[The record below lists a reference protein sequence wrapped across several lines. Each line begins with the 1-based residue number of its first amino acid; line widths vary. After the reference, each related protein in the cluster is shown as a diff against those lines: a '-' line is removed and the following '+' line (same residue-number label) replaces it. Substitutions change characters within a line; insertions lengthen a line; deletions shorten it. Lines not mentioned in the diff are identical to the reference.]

1 MGVNNIS
8 IINSAYSALEA
19 ASAGMTVTSQNVAG
33 ASVDGFTRRQSNSII
48 SHRSLNSWDFG
59 NTAFSVEGFSRF
71 TDGLLDSQM
80 RDQKSKSSYTASLL
94 QAVNGLDTAMMDPS
108 NSIADAMSSFFNAA
122 GTLASN
128 TSSTTNIQSFA
139 ASATQVATRIST
151 FNDTIKQLDA
161 NTRANLTAILDQAN
175 SIAPALAKIN
185 LNILMGSV
193 PGNATPSADMLDER
207 DRLTMQLQDLLGGKT
222 IINSDGTATFQIGG
236 MALVDG
242 QTANQFVNT
251 DVSASVFNVQLQSGD
266 GLKHNIGFLSSVG
279 ASLTKVGGG
288 PYQAPG
294 KTAFTGGQAGAAL
307 TLLNDFIP
315 KMQRQV
321 ASLSLLFARD
331 VNKVTQASGS
341 SITPI
346 FGYKN
351 TSSDGGINTLTTTIK
366 ANGTVVPKTLSD
378 GTTYE
383 AALSGLSFADLMAK
397 SDPQS
402 AQYDQRIAGIVNGSD
417 WNPNLFVS
425 NIDPG
430 TNTVLSIDSTAANA
444 IEKSRTNFSD
454 PLSLITSN
462 VASTIASWKSQDTAN
477 ISVATQLSNRKQSVS
492 GVNLDE
498 EAANLVK
505 FQQLYGAASKVLQTA
520 NQMFATLLTAMN
532 A

>member
-266 GLKHNIGFLSSVG
+266 GLKHNIGFLSTVG

-288 PYQAPG
+288 TYQAPA

-321 ASLSLLFARD
+321 SSVALAFARD
-331 VNKVTQASGS
+331 VNTTKQADGTTG
-341 SITPI
+341 ITPI

-351 TSSDGGINTLTTTIK
+351 TTTTGSSVITDTP
-366 ANGTVVPKTLSD
+366 AVLGTYTATQL
-378 GTTYE
+378 
-383 AALSGLSFADLMAK
+383 ADM
-397 SDPQS
+397 SDPNS
-402 AQYDQRIAGIVNGSD
+402 SNYNAAIAAVVNGSSWD
-417 WNPNLFVS
+417 PNQFFS
-425 NIDPG
+425 NINAG
-430 TNTVLSIDSTAANA
+430 TNTTLSIDSTAANA
-444 IEKSRTNFSD
+444 IEKSRTNFSV

>member
-33 ASVDGFTRRQSNSII
+33 ASVEGFTRRQSNSIV
-48 SHRSLNSWDFG
+48 SHRALNSWDFG

-80 RDQKSKSSYTASLL
+80 RDQKSKSSYTSSLL
-94 QAVNGLDTAMMDPS
+94 QTVNGLDTAMMDPS
-108 NSIADAMSSFFNAA
+108 NSIADSMSSFFNAA
-122 GTLASN
+122 GTLASD
-128 TSSTTNIQSFA
+128 TSSTTNIQNFA

-151 FNDTIKQLDA
+151 FSDTISQLDSSA
-161 NTRANLTAILDQAN
+161 RANLTAILDQAN
-175 SIAPALAKIN
+175 TIAPALAKIN

-193 PGNATPSADMLDER
+193 PGNATPSADILDER

-222 IINSDGTATFQIGG
+222 IINADGTATFQIGG

-251 DVSASVFNVQLQSGD
+251 DVSTSVYNVQLQSGD

-279 ASLTKVGGG
+279 ATLTKVGGG
-288 PYQAPG
+288 TYQAPA
-294 KTAFTGGQAGAAL
+294 KTAFTGGQAGAAFTIL
-307 TLLNDFIP
+307 TNFIP
-315 KMQRQV
+315 KLQRQV
-321 ASLSLLFARD
+321 SSVALAFTRD
-331 VNKVTQASGS
+331 VNTVKQEDGTTG
-341 SITPI
+341 ITPI

-351 TSSDGGINTLTTTIK
+351 TTTNGPSVITTTPAAI
-366 ANGTVVPKTLSD
+366 GTYTA
-378 GTTYE
+378 TQ
-383 AALSGLSFADLMAK
+383 LMDM
-397 SDPQS
+397 SDPTS
-402 AQYDQRIAGIVNGSD
+402 ANYDANVAAIVNGASWD
-417 WNPNLFVS
+417 PNLFVS
-425 NIDPG
+425 NIAPG

-444 IEKSRTNFSD
+444 IEGKRSSFST

-462 VASTIASWKSQDTAN
+462 VASTIASWKAQDNAN
-477 ISVATQLSNRKQSVS
+477 VTITTQLNNRKQSIS

-505 FQQLYGAASKVLQTA
+505 FQQLYGAASKVMQTA
-520 NQMFATLLTAMN
+520 NQMFATLLSAMN
-532 A
+532 AA